1 MAIGASRARI
11 VGTAMR
17 ESGLVAVAGAAIG
30 VLAAAGL
37 ATLFKVTFSTLP
49 RLDEVRLDWRA
60 VAFSTAAIAIATL
73 VCGLLPVWHI
83 TRGRLQSTVASGGRS
98 VSSGRH
104 GLQQLLV
111 VGQIAL
117 SLLLVGAAG
126 MLLRSY
132 YNLSHVA
139 MGFDADDV
147 VTFRVGAA
155 WNEDRPRIGRL
166 QERLVAEL
174 RERPG
179 IDAAGITSFLPATGA
194 TLRSQITVE
203 GVVGP
208 EANGAMTVGYR
219 TISAGYLQALRVPL
233 LQGQWCPDLRMDFNV
248 PRQVLVNRQFVDTF
262 GDGQRLIGRELRV
275 AQSNWSGASIAGVV
289 GNVVEDGQSAGHAPY
304 VYACDSAG
312 SWPDPVY
319 VVRTRDASALMG
331 GIREIV
337 NRLDS
342 TRAVFSVRSL
352 PDVMRQSLNQPR
364 LDAQLLTT
372 FAVAA
377 LALAALGLYSLF
389 MLLVAE
395 RARELGVRM
404 ALGAAPGDLLRLV
417 FGGAG
422 RLIAAGV
429 LAGLILTLA
438 ASRVLQVVLFGVSAL
453 DVPTLASALAVLVI
467 VAFVAVTLPALRAA
481 RIDPIEAIRTE

>member
-1 MAIGASRARI
+1 
-11 VGTAMR
+11 
-17 ESGLVAVAGAAIG
+17 
-30 VLAAAGL
+30 
-37 ATLFKVTFSTLP
+37 
-49 RLDEVRLDWRA
+49 
-60 VAFSTAAIAIATL
+60 
-73 VCGLLPVWHI
+73 
-83 TRGRLQSTVASGGRS
+83 
-98 VSSGRH
+98 
-104 GLQQLLV
+104 
-111 VGQIAL
+111 
-117 SLLLVGAAG
+117 
-126 MLLRSY
+126 
-132 YNLSHVA
+132 
-139 MGFDADDV
+139 
-147 VTFRVGAA
+147 
-155 WNEDRPRIGRL
+155 
-166 QERLVAEL
+166 
-174 RERPG
+174 
-179 IDAAGITSFLPATGA
+179 
-194 TLRSQITVE
+194 
-203 GVVGP
+203 
-208 EANGAMTVGYR
+208 
-219 TISAGYLQALRVPL
+219 
-233 LQGQWCPDLRMDFNV
+233 
-248 PRQVLVNRQFVDTF
+248 
-262 GDGQRLIGRELRV
+262 
-275 AQSNWSGASIAGVV
+275 
-289 GNVVEDGQSAGHAPY
+289 
-304 VYACDSAG
+304 
-312 SWPDPVY
+312 
-319 VVRTRDASALMG
+319 MG